1 MRASEYQSH
10 LFMVRLWADARGHP
24 GEGGDHVEWA
34 GKVQHVTSGEA
45 HTFGDLH
52 ALIIVLLS
60 MLPELNDQR
69 EQISTEANEARR
81 SQEE

>member
-24 GEGGDHVEWA
+24 GEGGDHVGWV
-34 GKVQHVTSGEA
+34 GKIQHVTSGEA
-45 HTFGDLH
+45 HAFGDLQT
-52 ALIIVLLS
+52 LVTILLS

-69 EQISTEANEARR
+69 EQISTEANEACR